1 MNTRTI
7 GIIILLIVLA
17 GGAYL
22 WSQQQQQPA
31 EPAAG
36 ILPDQTMGMR
46 AEENMVVAMEQRP
59 GASVLI
65 SQVYLAAPG
74 YVVIHEEGGAILGS
88 SALLS
93 VGQNDNVQVTLNRA
107 SKDGE
112 TLTAMLH
119 VESDGNS
126 SFSAAADVPVQSRL
140 GGPLEGMFLIT
151 NDASDQPPVT
161 L

>member
-22 WSQQQQQPA
+22 WSQQQPSA
-31 EPAAG
+31 EQVAG
-36 ILPDQTMGMR
+36 VQPDQTMGMR

-93 VGQNDNVQVTLNRA
+93 VGQNDNVQVTLNRT

-151 NDASDQPPVT
+151 NDASDQPPIT